1 MAFTHS
7 RQEPTFDCQRDLQ
20 MFETDIENEKEPEHS
35 GSFLYWSVPY
45 YWLKEWR
52 LSRAARQWVPT
63 SATVE
68 SGYRTKGGYKETI
81 RAELRYS
88 YHFNQQH
95 HFGEMVRE
103 CVFDS
108 AAANAL
114 ACDYTK
120 GDQITIFVNPV
131 DPDQSYFAS
140 GFGSMEPI
148 LTGALALLGTS
159 LLLFILVGMLVAGL
173 TGNLR

>member
-1 MAFTHS
+1 LAC
-7 RQEPTFDCQRDLQ
+7 QEALIV
-20 MFETDIENEKEPEHS
+20 FETDIEIEKEPEHS
-35 GSFLYWSVPY
+35 GSFMYWSVPY

-52 LSRAARQWVPT
+52 LSRAAGKWVPT
-63 SATVE
+63 SAIVE

-88 YHFNQQH
+88 YQFSQQH
-95 HFGEMVRE
+95 YFGEVVRE

-114 ACDYTK
+114 AYDYSK
-120 GDQITIFVNPV
+120 GDQIAISVNPS
-131 DPDQSYFAS
+131 DPSQSYFAS
-140 GFGSMEPI
+140 GFGAVEPI
-148 LTGALALLGTS
+148 LTGVLALLCTS
-159 LLLFILVGMLVAGL
+159 LLLSILIGLLAAGL